1 MATQFSVMT
10 WNLENLFGLGTEFG
24 PDTPDEFNQKIEGLA
39 RTILELDPDVV
50 AVQEVGGSEPF
61 GALQA
66 ALGGRYP
73 HNQLSVHPDTRGILV
88 GFLSKL
94 SFEDSED
101 ILEFPEGALQN
112 VPGIDGRGDPIIL
125 TRLGRGALRILVRP
139 NADLPVHLI
148 TAHLKSKLLTF
159 PRPTGS
165 PSFSPRDEN
174 ERARVAGFA
183 LQRRMAEAIALRVRA
198 NRLLEGDDENALIL
212 LGDMNDVTD
221 AATTQILI
229 GPPGSELG
237 TPGFDRPDRGDNAR
251 LFNLAPL
258 IPEEHRFSRVFR
270 GRGELIDHILVSHEL
285 LPGTPRRVPIVDSH
299 IDRVGGLPSIET
311 NPNERRGRVESDH
324 APVTATFEL

>member
-24 PDTPDEFNQKIEGLA
+24 PDTPDEFNQKIESLA

-94 SFEDSED
+94 PFEDSED

-125 TRLGRGALRILVRP
+125 TRLGRGALR
-139 NADLPVHLI
+139 NSS
-148 TAHLKSKLLTF
+148 TAECRS
-159 PRPTGS
+159 S
-165 PSFSPRDEN
+165 S
-174 ERARVAGFA
+174 A
-183 LQRRMAEAIALRVRA
+183 
-198 NRLLEGDDENALIL
+198 
-212 LGDMNDVTD
+212 
-221 AATTQILI
+221 
-229 GPPGSELG
+229 
-237 TPGFDRPDRGDNAR
+237 
-251 LFNLAPL
+251 
-258 IPEEHRFSRVFR
+258 
-270 GRGELIDHILVSHEL
+270 
-285 LPGTPRRVPIVDSH
+285 
-299 IDRVGGLPSIET
+299 
-311 NPNERRGRVESDH
+311 SDH
-324 APVTATFEL
+324 SAPEVKTSYFPQTDRQPQF

>member
-1 MATQFSVMT
+1 MSSTKRLKVLLEPSLNLIRTLLQFKR
-10 WNLENLFGLGTEFG
+10 L
-24 PDTPDEFNQKIEGLA
+24 
-39 RTILELDPDVV
+39 
-50 AVQEVGGSEPF
+50 GGSEPF

-229 GPPGSELG
+229 GSPEASLG
-237 TPGFDRPDRGDNAR
+237 LRDSTVLTGVMMPVFSTLRH
-251 LFNLAPL
+251 LF
-258 IPEEHRFSRVFR
+258 
-270 GRGELIDHILVSHEL
+270 
-285 LPGTPRRVPIVDSH
+285 PR
-299 IDRVGGLPSIET
+299 
-311 NPNERRGRVESDH
+311 N
-324 APVTATFEL
+324 TAFLEYFAAEAN